1 MQLLDPSLPLENST
15 FAIYKA
21 GSHLVAFSVLF
32 SLSAEAGSN
41 GNPLPHSPRQPILR
55 SASQRGVD
63 LAQGDS
69 DADPAELEKQLSEE
83 LSAFASF
90 QKTFSK
96 GSLTQFARKKLDK
109 NMPIPAQLGTVRFY
123 MANHW
128 MKNIMADTSPV
139 SFYSTRPYSIFF
151 GNLVAE
157 NPYLI
162 DHILHASE
170 EDLQKA
176 KVMSYI
182 YRC

>member
-1 MQLLDPSLPLENST
+1 MP
-15 FAIYKA
+15 
-21 GSHLVAFSVLF
+21 
-32 SLSAEAGSN
+32 
-41 GNPLPHSPRQPILR
+41 
-55 SASQRGVD
+55 
-63 LAQGDS
+63 
-69 DADPAELEKQLSEE
+69 
-83 LSAFASF
+83 
-90 QKTFSK
+90 
-96 GSLTQFARKKLDK
+96 KKLDQ

-176 KVMSYI
+176 KVSFFDSGRRALRSEELVPQADASPLRVCRESSMTSEP
-182 YRC
+182 RSCATQGMAA